1 LEIAVL
7 NSKNAVLASAFLLVI
22 CGYLSAQTAA
32 KQNPAPATSSNHLL
46 ARHYTEGEKLTY
58 AMKGSND
65 GWEYQGQATGI
76 VKKDAAGHM
85 VEEYAW
91 SDFKSNA
98 PMTLNSASLNFRQT
112 LSLNPDVPPSIPN
125 LSVVQPML
133 IGPITDMLTFYS
145 DLWLTMRQDNF
156 NHAGDHAYVQVGG
169 PASWAD
175 GNYVVLGEDSI
186 DFDFTLKEV
195 DSAKQVATLLV
206 RHVPP
211 AQPKVK
217 LPADWMHAPVA
228 DTQNNWVDVKKN
240 NAGKYDAEVGKE
252 TFDVEIKVSLAD
264 GKILS
269 ATLNN
274 PVDAVKRECSD
285 AAFSN
290 CGEATHHHILRQIE
304 LRLVP

>member
-1 LEIAVL
+1 MSIC
-7 NSKNAVLASAFLLVI
+7 KNTTVVSAFLLVL
-22 CGYLSAQTAA
+22 CGSLSAQTAA
-32 KQNPAPATSSNHLL
+32 KQTPAPASHLL
-46 ARHYTEGEKLTY
+46 TRRYTEGEKLIY
-58 AMKGSND
+58 AMKGSNE
-65 GWEYQGQATGI
+65 GWEYQIQANGV
-76 VKKDAAGHM
+76 VKKDAAGHL

-98 PMTLNSASLNFRQT
+98 PMTMNPASLNSRQT
-112 LSLNPDVPPSIPN
+112 LSLNPDVPPSVPN
-125 LSVVQPML
+125 LSGVQPML
-133 IGPITDMLTFYS
+133 IGPITDMMTFYS

-156 NHAGDHAYVQVGG
+156 NRAGDHAYVKVGG

-186 DFDFTLKEV
+186 DFDLTLKDV
-195 DSAKQVATLLV
+195 DSTKQIATLLV
-206 RHVPP
+206 KHVPP
-211 AQPKVK
+211 QQPTVK
-217 LPADWMHAPVA
+217 LPADWMHVPVA
-228 DTQNNWVDVKKN
+228 DTPNNWVEVKKN

-274 PVDAVKRECSD
+274 PVEALKRECSD
-285 AAFSN
+285 PSCSS
-290 CGEATHHHILRQIE
+290 CGEAKPHHILRQIE